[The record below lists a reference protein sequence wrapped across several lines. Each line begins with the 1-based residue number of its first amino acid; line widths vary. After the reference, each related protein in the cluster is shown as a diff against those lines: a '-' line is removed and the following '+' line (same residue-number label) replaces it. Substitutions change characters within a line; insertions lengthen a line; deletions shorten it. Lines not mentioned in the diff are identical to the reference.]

1 MSDAFYE
8 SVAVWSQIVASVLF
22 IVALVVLW
30 QRYIAPAV
38 LASQARKN
46 AELLEAEKRR
56 DDARAAV
63 EEAQAELTR
72 ADGDVRTIAQRAE
85 ADAARIRA
93 KILADAQI
101 EGERLLR
108 GAEGE
113 LERAR
118 AGAREQFRAD
128 LLERAMQIAREAA
141 VRVDDG
147 TNRRLVGDTVESA
160 ERGGTR

>member
-1 MSDAFYE
+1 MTDEFYE
-8 SVAVWSQIVASVLF
+8 SVAVWSQIVASGLF
-22 IVALVVLW
+22 IVALVVIW
-30 QRYIAPAV
+30 QRYIGPAV
-38 LASQARKN
+38 LAAQARKN
-46 AELLEAEKRR
+46 ADLLEAEKRR
-56 DDARAAV
+56 DEARTAV
-63 EEAQAELTR
+63 EDAQAELNR
-72 ADGDVRTIAQRAE
+72 AEGDVRTIAQRAD

-118 AGAREQFRAD
+118 TGAREQFRAD

-141 VRVDDG
+141 VRLDDG